1 MLRPGGEQN
10 RGLPAAWP
18 EHSTPRGHQCWSRGL
33 TTEVLAG
40 RTPEA
45 SGQPL
50 EEAKIKVSLH
60 LYTFTLAAE
69 YTVVGVG
76 GPGSRKAH

>member
-18 EHSTPRGHQCWSRGL
+18 EHSTPRGRQCWSRGL

-45 SGQPL
+45 NGQPL
-50 EEAKIKVSLH
+50 EEVKIKVSLRV
-60 LYTFTLAAE
+60 YKSTLAGSVQWEDGRAW
-69 YTVVGVG
+69 
-76 GPGSRKAH
+76 SRKAN